1 MTTLHQPPYCLTVV
15 KTSPPSTGKIKK
27 TPTTRRP
34 SDRETV
40 IEMVASRI
48 EALVRS
54 GDLKRG
60 SRLPSEPRL
69 AEMLGVSRASLREAL
84 KGLVFL
90 GLLKA
95 RPGDGTYLQPSLTS
109 MASRHLQ
116 WMLLLQEI
124 KYMELYE
131 LREILEPA
139 AAQLAARRATRDD
152 LEQMKAML
160 EGMKVS
166 AGDAEAYIRYE
177 LDFHGAITRAAK
189 NGAMHS
195 TMQMMYGALSEG
207 RHRVHPL
214 VPDFAANWERHER
227 IYKLI
232 ANGDAAGARRA
243 VTADVKYAEKLLQ
256 ENLQSMQNNNTRKS
270 TKKAAT
276 PAATKVARQTTRG
289 SSATTSKSHF
299 HWSPE

>member
-1 MTTLHQPPYCLTVV
+1 VSGTTAR
-15 KTSPPSTGKIKK
+15 PST
-27 TPTTRRP
+27 
-34 SDRETV
+34 RETV
-40 IEMVASRI
+40 IELVARRI
-48 EALVRS
+48 EALLRA
-54 GDLKRG
+54 GNLRRG

-116 WMLLLQEI
+116 WMLLLEEI

-152 LEQMKAML
+152 LEQMKAAL
-160 EGMKVS
+160 DGMKRS
-166 AGDAEAYIRYE
+166 KADAETFIRYE
-177 LDFHGAITRAAK
+177 LEFHGAITRAAK
-189 NGAMHS
+189 NGAMQS

-207 RHRVHPL
+207 RHRVLPF
-214 VPDFAANWERHER
+214 VPDIAEHWARHER
-227 IYKLI
+227 IYQLI
-232 ANGDAAGARRA
+232 ASGDATGARRA
-243 VTADVKYAEKLLQ
+243 VTADVKYAEKLL
-256 ENLQSMQNNNTRKS
+256 EESLQGLQKSAVRKS
-270 TKKAAT
+270 TKAAKV
-276 PAATKVARQTTRG
+276 PAVTKPVRKMARG
-289 SSATTSKSHF
+289 PSATTKVHN
-299 HWSPE
+299 HWSQL